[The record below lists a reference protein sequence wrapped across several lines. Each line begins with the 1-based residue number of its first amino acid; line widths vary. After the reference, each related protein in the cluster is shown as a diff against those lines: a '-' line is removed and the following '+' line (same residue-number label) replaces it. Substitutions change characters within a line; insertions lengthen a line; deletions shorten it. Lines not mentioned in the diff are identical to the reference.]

1 VSDPAILGVG
11 AAACVALMS
20 VLWAIGRRIDN
31 WSIVDP
37 GWASCL
43 VLLAWLF
50 AALSDGAPLRRVALA
65 SAVTL
70 WGGRHAW
77 LLLAH
82 RVIGHPEEGRYVK
95 LRERWGPG
103 AFFLFFQA
111 QALLAVLLSGPFLLV
126 CGHAGAGPLPFEV
139 AALVLFPLALAG
151 EAKADA
157 DLARWKRD
165 PGHRGTTCRAGLWA
179 WSRHP
184 NYFFEWLVWC
194 AFALAALAA
203 PGGWWAPYAPLLM
216 LVLLLFVTGIPPSE
230 KQALRTRGDDYR
242 AYQRS
247 TSAFVPWPPKRGA

>member
-1 VSDPAILGVG
+1 MSDPAILGVG

-95 LRERWGPG
+95 LRERWGAG

-126 CGHAGAGPLPFEV
+126 CGHAGGGPLPLEV
-139 AALVLFPLALAG
+139 AALVLFPLALAPIHFPEHMALKIERSHHFKTDDLRARLEQIRLELHDDLG
-151 EAKADA
+151 IEAEWKGDTIHFHKLGVTGNVTYTPDRVQIVAKIPFFVPLSEKTLREEIEKRLDHYLRPPEADA
-157 DLARWKRD
+157 A
-165 PGHRGTTCRAGLWA
+165 
-179 WSRHP
+179 
-184 NYFFEWLVWC
+184 
-194 AFALAALAA
+194 
-203 PGGWWAPYAPLLM
+203 
-216 LVLLLFVTGIPPSE
+216 
-230 KQALRTRGDDYR
+230 
-242 AYQRS
+242 
-247 TSAFVPWPPKRGA
+247 